1 MVPERVERE
10 VLIEA
15 PVELVW
21 SIVTEPEHV
30 GRWLS
35 DSVEIDLRPGGAAL
49 FAWDEHGAVRGR
61 VERVEPPHVF
71 AFSWVPGAA
80 KSGSQEVV
88 EGNSTLVEFRLS
100 AEGESTRLRVVES
113 GFQRLDGSEE
123 ANARVA
129 EEHLDGWSR
138 ELADLLEYV
147 GEVHAQPSR

>member
-1 MVPERVERE
+1 MVPESIERE

-35 DSVEIDLRPGGAAL
+35 ESVEIDLRPGGAAL
-49 FAWDEHGAVRGR
+49 FTWDEYGAVRGR

-71 AFSWVPGAA
+71 AFSWVPEPA
-80 KSGSQEVV
+80 KSQEVV

-113 GFQRLDGSEE
+113 GFRRLDGSEE
-123 ANARVA
+123 ANAMCA
-129 EEHLDGWSR
+129 ESHLGGWSR
-138 ELADLLEYV
+138 ELSHLLEYV
-147 GEVHAQPSR
+147 AEVHAQPLR